1 VLFPLAVFI
10 SFWAFQAKGNSLLY
24 FYLPVLTL
32 AVCDLAAALTGQK
45 FPLRNFQIFASTK
58 SLGGC
63 LSFMVTSLI
72 LNLLMLVVGFHLSV
86 AAIILIPL
94 ITAAVECATPKGFDN
109 LSIPATVIVLLHIFQ
124 L

>member
-1 VLFPLAVFI
+1 
-10 SFWAFQAKGNSLLY
+10 
-24 FYLPVLTL
+24 
-32 AVCDLAAALTGQK
+32 
-45 FPLRNFQIFASTK
+45 
-58 SLGGC
+58 
-63 LSFMVTSLI
+63 
-72 LNLLMLVVGFHLSV
+72 VGFHLSV